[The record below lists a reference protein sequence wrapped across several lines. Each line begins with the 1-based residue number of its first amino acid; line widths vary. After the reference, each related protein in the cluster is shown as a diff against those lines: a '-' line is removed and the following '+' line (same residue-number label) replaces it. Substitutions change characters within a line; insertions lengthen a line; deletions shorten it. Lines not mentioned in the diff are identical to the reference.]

1 MSKRYQ
7 KELRIKWKNIL
18 RCFSFTFK
26 SSTWHWIYFIMVYS
40 LNKIMFFGC
49 IFFKCCSSADTLFV
63 FNHLWLKLPK
73 KVCTTSYWNFLDT
86 LYWNPYRSYL
96 HLHLIYEMAQ
106 NEETRKETIARL
118 LLLYSFQGTTF
129 MRQIPKS
136 LQRFIWVIAL
146 WMGFSS

>member
-1 MSKRYQ
+1 
-7 KELRIKWKNIL
+7 
-18 RCFSFTFK
+18 
-26 SSTWHWIYFIMVYS
+26 
-40 LNKIMFFGC
+40 MFFGW

-106 NEETRKETIARL
+106 NEETRNEPSPDFFYCIHFKGQLSCDRFPNPYNVLFELLPFEWGFRHKLPWPLIFSEVIWSKTRTRL
-118 LLLYSFQGTTF
+118 VFLDLF
-129 MRQIPKS
+129 M
-136 LQRFIWVIAL
+136 F
-146 WMGFSS
+146 